1 MMSASRKPR
10 AFAPDPNAPGMVCDM
25 PGCVHMGEF
34 RAPKSRTDLRAFYW
48 FCLEHV
54 RAYNASWDFYRGMSP
69 GEIEA
74 ELRADSSWQRPTWP
88 LGRVG
93 RGYRVDEAAEAEL
106 NAFAFGPH
114 SPPPTPSTPPDLREP
129 LDVLG
134 MRWPVTLPEVK
145 ARYKE
150 LAKLH
155 HPDANNGDKR
165 SEERLKRINLAYAT
179 LRGKLPQYMHG
190 PARQATG

>member
-1 MMSASRKPR
+1 MSGSRKSR
-10 AFAPDPNAPGMVCDM
+10 AFAPDPNAPGTVCDA
-25 PGCVHMGEF
+25 PGCANPGEF
-34 RAPKSRTDLRAFYW
+34 RAPKSRTDLREFYW

-69 GEIEA
+69 VEIEA

-93 RGYRVDEAAEAEL
+93 RGYRAEEAVEAEL
-106 NAFAFGPH
+106 NAYAFGAH
-114 SPPPTPSTPPDLREP
+114 KPPPPSTPAELREP

-134 MRWPVTLPEVK
+134 LIWPVTLPDVK
-145 ARYKE
+145 AKYKE
-150 LAKLH
+150 LAKRH

-179 LRGKLPQYMHG
+179 LRGKLPQYTT
-190 PARQATG
+190 AQAPQAAD